1 MVLCCDDFANK
12 IKKESKKYID
22 SLNGERRPTLCVIQV
37 GDNPASNSYI
47 RGKKKDC
54 NEVGIEFVHHHI
66 KDESVTQEQLI
77 DVIESYNNR
86 EDVDGI
92 IVQLPLPKHI
102 DENVVC
108 NCVTPS
114 KDVDGFNKNSSFT
127 PCTPKGI
134 LRILDEC
141 EVNLVGANCVMVGSG
156 RVGRPTGELLMNRKA
171 TVTFCNSKTEW
182 LRDHTYYADV
192 VIVATG
198 HPHTINKNMISDE
211 TLIIDVG
218 INRDEN
224 GKLFGDV
231 DRDFNDEPYIFV
243 TPVPGGVG
251 LMTRACLVENVI
263 EAYKNRR

>member
-1 MVLCCDDFANK
+1 
-12 IKKESKKYID
+12 
-22 SLNGERRPTLCVIQV
+22 
-37 GDNPASNSYI
+37 
-47 RGKKKDC
+47 
-54 NEVGIEFVHHHI
+54 
-66 KDESVTQEQLI
+66 
-77 DVIESYNNR
+77 
-86 EDVDGI
+86 
-92 IVQLPLPKHI
+92 
-102 DENVVC
+102 
-108 NCVTPS
+108 
-114 KDVDGFNKNSSFT
+114 
-127 PCTPKGI
+127 
-134 LRILDEC
+134 
-141 EVNLVGANCVMVGSG
+141 
-156 RVGRPTGELLMNRKA
+156 MNRKA

-231 DRDFNDEPYIFV
+231 DKDFDDEPYIFV

-263 EAYKNRR
+263 EAYRNKC